1 MDSALV
7 YMESQRCPDN
17 MEALDSGSTGI
28 DYKHITLCVTHNLQ
42 DMGMA
47 AYEYIRTIAVYQF
60 TGTHIIASRIATHM
74 GHEHLYSFTFE
85 ESVQRVD
92 ESQLM
97 VVAIASHTNERLELG
112 NLLSQVH
119 TATKISCMPDLV
131 DRLKKI
137 LELLAEHAMR
147 I

>member
-7 YMESQRCPDN
+7 NMEPQRSPYN
-17 MEALDSGSTGI
+17 MEALDSGCTRI
-28 DYKHITLCVTHNLQ
+28 DYKHITLCVTHDLQ
-42 DMGMA
+42 DMRMSA
-47 AYEYIRTIAVYQF
+47 HEYIRTVAVYKF
-60 TGTHIIASRIATHM
+60 TGAHIIASRIATHM

-97 VVAIASHTNERLELG
+97 VVAIACDSHERFKRG
-112 NLLSQVH
+112 NLFSQIH
-119 TATKISCMPDLV
+119 TSTEITCVPYLV
-131 DRLKKI
+131 DWLKKI
-137 LELLAEHAMR
+137 LELMAEHAMC

>member
-17 MEALDSGSTGI
+17 MEALDSGSSGI

-97 VVAIASHTNERLELG
+97 VVAVASHSYKRLELS
-112 NLLSQVH
+112 NLFCQVH
-119 TATKISCMPDLV
+119 TSAEISCVPYLV
-131 DRLKKI
+131 DWLKKI
-137 LELLAEHAMR
+137 LELMAEHAMC

>member
-74 GHEHLYSFTFE
+74 SHEHLDSLTFKKPM
-85 ESVQRVD
+85 QRVY

-97 VVAIASHTNERLELG
+97 IVAIPGHSNQGLELRDF
-112 NLLSQVH
+112 LSQVH
-119 TATKISCMPDLV
+119 TAAEISCVPYLV

-137 LELLAEHAMR
+137 PELLAEHTMR

>member
-1 MDSALV
+1 MDSAIV
-7 YMESQRCPDN
+7 NMEPQRCPDN
-17 MEALDSGSTGI
+17 MEALDSGSSGI
-28 DYKHITLCVTHNLQ
+28 DYKHITLCVTHDLQ
-42 DMGMA
+42 DMRMSA
-47 AYEYIRTIAVYQF
+47 HKYIRTISVYQF

-74 GHEHLYSFTFE
+74 SHEYLYSFTFK

-97 VVAIASHTNERLELG
+97 VVTIACHSNERLKLC
-112 NLLSQVH
+112 NLFSQIH
-119 TATKISCMPDLV
+119 SATEISCMPDLI